1 MRGGFGQAGR
11 YRHKRS
17 RLIRTGEFAR
27 MHYAG
32 KKGFT
37 SVAQKKP
44 AGRALNLW
52 QLGEMVDKLVSEKKA
67 QLVGEKVVVDLKQLG
82 FKKLLGTGSISRAL
96 QVKVDQCSEGALKK
110 LKGAGGEAVL
120 STPPTPAA
128 PAK

>member
-1 MRGGFGQAGR
+1 
-11 YRHKRS
+11 
-17 RLIRTGEFAR
+17 